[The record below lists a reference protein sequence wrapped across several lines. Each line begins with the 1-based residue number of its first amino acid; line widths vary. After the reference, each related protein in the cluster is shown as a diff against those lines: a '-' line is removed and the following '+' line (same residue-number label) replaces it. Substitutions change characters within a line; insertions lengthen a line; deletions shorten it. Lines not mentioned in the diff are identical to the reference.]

1 MDLMIM
7 LSLIWIHF
15 IADFMMQSD
24 RIALNKSK
32 SNLILLQHVVIYGI
46 FLLPFGLLFALV
58 NAGLHFITDY

>member
-1 MDLMIM
+1 MDLMII